1 MKKLFLVK
9 ALTYD
14 NFDPSFL
21 YIAETE
27 QEAGNR
33 AYEHLEGQVYSIF
46 PHEITEVDGYEIK
59 LVKKEVT
66 NEQ

>member
-1 MKKLFLVK
+1 MKKLFFVK

-33 AYEHLEGQVYSIF
+33 AYERLEGQVYSIY
-46 PHEITEVDGYEIK
+46 PNEITEVDGYEVK
-59 LVKKEVT
+59 LVKKEG
-66 NEQ
+66 ND